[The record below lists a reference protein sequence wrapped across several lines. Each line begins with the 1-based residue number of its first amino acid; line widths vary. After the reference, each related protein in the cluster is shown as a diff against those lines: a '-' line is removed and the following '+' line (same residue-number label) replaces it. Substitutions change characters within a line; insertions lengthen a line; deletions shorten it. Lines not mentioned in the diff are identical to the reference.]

1 MFRILRSGYLR
12 RWLRYNALRKGLLG
26 QQGPW
31 FFVFVATFVLRR
43 VNSVLKR
50 GVMPIRF
57 SEKLEPGAT
66 YVISHIVTPSRRQQR
81 KASRTSARR
90 ATAS

>member
-1 MFRILRSGYLR
+1 M
-12 RWLRYNALRKGLLG
+12 
-26 QQGPW
+26 
-31 FFVFVATFVLRR
+31 FVFFASMVLRQF
-43 VNSVLKR
+43 NKVLKR

-66 YVISHIVTPSRRQQR
+66 YVISHIVPPSRRQRR
-81 KASRTSARR
+81 KASRGGARR